1 MRGRGEAWWRQ
12 LTGYQWTVLAVAWL
26 GWVFDVFDTSLFF
39 LAKQPMVQ
47 EFFGKEAYA
56 PGGRGTVVEG
66 IILGC
71 FYAGWAV
78 GGLIFGILAD
88 RWGRAR
94 TMVLTILLYSLFTGL
109 TWFVQTWE
117 QMAAVRFLTAL
128 GIGGEWAAGTA
139 LIAEVLPNRTRAM
152 AAGFLQSAAA
162 VGPVLAALANLAL
175 KDHSWRW
182 LFLVGIA
189 PALLTLVIRWK
200 VREPERWTQAL
211 GQAGTKGGALQ
222 TLRELFG
229 SQPWRR
235 HAWLALAMA
244 VVGILGASN
253 ISYWLPNLVKEA
265 SPGLADE
272 AVRARQSYAQMIL
285 HLGTIVGVFLF
296 PALCDRI
303 GRRSAFAWAFALTPV
318 VVALATFAK
327 PGYAGL
333 LMVAPLMG
341 FTAIGLTSGFP
352 LYFPE
357 LFPTRFR
364 ATGMGFAYNT
374 GRILQVPWPILT
386 GWIIASLGGVG
397 VGVGLTALVYLAG
410 LAAVAFAP
418 ETRGRPLPD

>member
-1 MRGRGEAWWRQ
+1 MRGADGPWWRQ
-12 LTGYQWTVLAVAWL
+12 LTGYQWTVLLVAWL

-47 EFFGKEAYA
+47 EFFGKDAYG
-56 PGGRGTVVEG
+56 PQGKGPLIEG

-78 GGLIFGILAD
+78 GGLVFGVLAD

-117 QMAAVRFLTAL
+117 QVAIIRFLTAL

-139 LIAEVLPNRTRAM
+139 LIAEALPNRTRAM

-182 LFLVGIA
+182 LFVVGVA
-189 PALLTLVIRWK
+189 PALLTIWIRWK
-200 VREPERWTQAL
+200 VREPERWSRTQESPGSRRDAF
-211 GQAGTKGGALQ
+211 A

-235 HAWLALAMA
+235 HAWVALTMA

-285 HLGTIVGVFLF
+285 HVGTIVGVFLF
-296 PALCDRI
+296 PALCERI
-303 GRRSAFAWAFALTPV
+303 GRKRAFAWAFAMTPV
-318 VVALATFAK
+318 VVALATFSK
-327 PGYAGL
+327 PSYSGL
-333 LMVAPLMG
+333 LLVAPLMA
-341 FTAIGLTSGFP
+341 FLAIGLTSGFP

-357 LFPTRFR
+357 LFPTRLR

-397 VGVGLTALVYLAG
+397 VGVGLTAMVYLAG
-410 LAAVAFAP
+410 VAAVAFAP
-418 ETRGRPLPD
+418 ETKGRPLPD